1 MEREIIFYSAGIRLA
16 GVLFTPDDPKEGR
29 TRPGIVLCHGYT
41 GIKEVVLVD
50 YARKFVGA
58 GYVCLTFDY
67 RGFGESEGPRWRLI
81 PLEQVEDIRN
91 AITFLQAQKE
101 VSQERIGL
109 WGTSFGGAN
118 VPYAA
123 GVDSRV
129 KCAVAQV
136 GFGDGE
142 RVMRQHFTYWEMKS
156 LLKEIEEDRTQRVL
170 SGKSK
175 STNPL
180 DMLVNDP
187 DSRRFLGQVYEAA
200 PKMKC
205 ELPLETTECL
215 LSYKPES
222 VVDRIS
228 PRAILFLA
236 AGGDI
241 VCPPEEYEIMFQKAG
256 EPKKLVIL
264 PDLPHYEI
272 YSGEGFEKSLQVA
285 LEWFEQHL

>member
-1 MEREIIFYSAGIRLA
+1 MAGA
-16 GVLFTPDDPKEGR
+16 LFVPDDHKEGQK
-29 TRPGIVLCHGYT
+29 RPGIVLCHGYT
-41 GIKEVVLVD
+41 GIKEVVLAD
-50 YARKFVGA
+50 YALQFAAA

-81 PLEQVEDIRN
+81 PFEQVEDIRN
-91 AITFLQAQKE
+91 AITFFEAQKE
-101 VSQERIGL
+101 VDADRIGL

-123 GVDSRV
+123 GVDHRA

-142 RVMRQHFTYWEMKS
+142 RVVRQHFPYWEMKK
-156 LLKEIEEDRTQRVL
+156 LLQEIEKDRTRRVL
-170 SGKSK
+170 TGKSK
-175 STNPL
+175 ATDPL

-187 DSRRFLGQVYEAA
+187 DSRHFLGQVYEAA
-200 PKMKC
+200 PDMKC
-205 ELPLETTECL
+205 ELPLETMEGI

-241 VCPPEEYEIMFQKAG
+241 VCPPEEYEIMYRKAG

-272 YSGEGFEKSLQVA
+272 YSGEGFEKSAQIA
-285 LEWFEQHL
+285 LEWFKQHL